1 MSDAFTRAMDAM
13 DAVRLQCTIHPD
25 ERITITKLQA
35 QKLHEH
41 GVAHPG
47 EDCDGPCY
55 TLADGKGWLDVEPI
69 LGGSTQF
76 VDFLRQ

>member
-1 MSDAFTRAMDAM
+1 MTRQLKADMAML

-25 ERITITKLQA
+25 ERIKITRQQA
-35 QKLHEH
+35 DKLHEH

-55 TLADGKGWLDVEPI
+55 TLADGKGWLDVEPVI
-69 LGGSTQF
+69 GGGVVF
-76 VDFLRQ
+76 EE